1 MVFFLLQNEL
11 GGFRVGFTVSRKFG
25 GAVERNRIR
34 RRLREAVRLAMPQLA
49 GFSVDAVA
57 LPRTGVGTAAFSD
70 LIGDVSRLVR
80 HLQER
85 PV

>member
-1 MVFFLLQNEL
+1 M
-11 GGFRVGFTVSRKFG
+11 GFTVSRKFG

-34 RRLREAVRLAMPQLA
+34 RRLREAVRRSLPQLA

-57 LPRTGVGTAAFSD
+57 LPRTGVGTAGFSE
-70 LIGDVSRLVR
+70 LAGDVALLVR
-80 HLQER
+80 RLQER